1 MTRSCCA
8 VNCTNRQ
15 KDGWKLFNIPRGS
28 HPFAKRRRRL
38 WLQAIKRAD
47 WGPEGPK
54 GGESLCSAHFV
65 SGSPSMDCDSPDF
78 VPSVFTHSSNRDISG
93 KVARYE
99 RKRIRDE
106 DKAPATCPTSQPE
119 ADTVDYSED

>member
-54 GGESLCSAHFV
+54 GGESLMLCLC
-65 SGSPSMDCDSPDF
+65 PSL
-78 VPSVFTHSSNRDISG
+78 
-93 KVARYE
+93 
-99 RKRIRDE
+99 
-106 DKAPATCPTSQPE
+106 QPC
-119 ADTVDYSED
+119 

>member
-15 KDGWKLFNIPRGS
+15 KDGWKLFNIPSGS

-65 SGSPSMDCDSPDF
+65 SGMFVFSNMSSIMSRTACD
-78 VPSVFTHSSNRDISG
+78 FTILNEDIL
-93 KVARYE
+93 V
-99 RKRIRDE
+99 
-106 DKAPATCPTSQPE
+106 
-119 ADTVDYSED
+119 